1 MNQEIQSFAFLV
13 LWVVVVNIVFF
24 GFLSWS
30 LGEKVYEWR
39 VKRNLMLEGVGKEDF
54 MKKMRTISSAVL
66 VLGNAV
72 FVLIVLG
79 MLLK

>member
-1 MNQEIQSFAFLV
+1 MTQEIQSLVFLS
-13 LWVVVVNIVFF
+13 LWIAVFDIVFF
-24 GFLSWS
+24 GFLRGS
-30 LGEKVYEWR
+30 LGGKVYDWR
-39 VKRNLMLEGVGKEDF
+39 VKRNLMLEGVSKEDF
-54 MKKMRTISSAVL
+54 VKKMRVSSSVVL